1 MVVRRLDYLSGK
13 SVTGPRDDISASR
26 SVLNSVLSKAQRS
39 MLSRLASRQTLY
51 RSFATIHKHVPSSAY
66 IDAHRSLGP
75 AVTATPPDLKPQERN
90 TLDSALRVDQAG
102 EIAANYIYK
111 GQLAVLGRDPK
122 LAPLIQ
128 ASCKNVVISS
138 SQPLLLGYVGA
149 REETPGGY
157 GQTANSTQHSPN
169 NTRRCS

>member
-51 RSFATIHKHVPSSAY
+51 RSFATIPKHAPSSAY

-128 ASCKNVVISS
+128 ASCKYLCCDFEFS
-138 SQPLLLGYVGA
+138 PFTA
-149 REETPGGY
+149 RICG
-157 GQTANSTQHSPN
+157 SKRR
-169 NTRRCS
+169 NTWRLWTNCKFNTTFAQQY